1 MIYPLTDGFLLIS
14 GERSFL
20 LVARAGASFGLR
32 IETFDEEYSQT
43 VESDDLVAVSAPEG
57 GALEPACMLAEFV
70 RTYRTPLIVLPKD
83 HPGSKRF
90 SYLVSVGPVINTSC
104 TIKRGTHPEQH
115 LLCSSDE
122 LAGIILEGHSGSV
135 EVTGLPGT
143 IVPRYVKTRIMTEF
157 S

>member
-1 MIYPLTDGFLLIS
+1 MIYPLADEFLLIS

-20 LVARAGASFGLR
+20 LVARVGASFGLR

-43 VESDDLVAVSAPEG
+43 VEPDDLVAVSAPEG

-90 SYLVSVGPVINTSC
+90 SYLVSVGPVISTSC

-115 LLCSSDE
+115 LICSSDE
-122 LAGIILEGHSGSV
+122 LAGIVLEGRSGSV
-135 EVTGLPGT
+135 EIFGLPET
-143 IVPRYVKTRIMTEF
+143 MVPRYIKTRIITEF